1 VILYADRETGSIQR
15 AMAETSRRREK
26 QHAFNL
32 ANGITPQSIKSHI
45 KDILDSVYEK
55 DSLTIDPRDP
65 MAWKRGAGGDKRGR
79 GVSEAATAFIGHN
92 IKGYIADLEKQ
103 MKDAAADL
111 EFETAA
117 RLRDEIKRLQETE
130 LFIADDPLARQSDV
144 NASVNASMR
153 ESAGKSPGTPK
164 PRNAYRGRRR
174 KGP

>member
-1 VILYADRETGSIQR
+1 
-15 AMAETSRRREK
+15 MAETSRRREK

-32 ANGITPQSIKSHI
+32 ANNITPQSIKSHI

-65 MAWKRGAGGDKRGR
+65 MAWKRGAGLKERGGK
-79 GVSEAATAFIGHN
+79 GVREDGTPFIGHN
-92 IKGYIADLEKQ
+92 IKHYIADLEKQ
-103 MKDAAADL
+103 MREAAADL

-130 LFIADDPLARQSDV
+130 LLIADDPLARQSDV
-144 NASVNASMR
+144 NASVNAKMR
-153 ESAGKSPGTPK
+153 ESAGKAPAPAGRK
-164 PRNAYRGRRR
+164 NAYRGRRR

>member
-1 VILYADRETGSIQR
+1 
-15 AMAETSRRREK
+15 MAETQRRREK

-32 ANGITPQSIKSHI
+32 ANNITPQSIKSQI

-65 MAWKRGAGGDKRGR
+65 MSFKRGAGYKGKGR
-79 GVSEAATAFIGHN
+79 GVAEDSTPFLGHN
-92 IKGYIADLEKQ
+92 IKTVIADLERE
-103 MKDAAADL
+103 MREAAADL

-130 LFIADDPLARQSDV
+130 LLIADDPLARQADV
-144 NASVNASMR
+144 SAGVEERMR
-153 ESAGKSPGTPK
+153 ESAGKAQSV
-164 PRNAYRGRRR
+164 PRGRGGFRGRRR

>member
-1 VILYADRETGSIQR
+1 SMQR
-15 AMAETSRRREK
+15 AMAETERRREK
-26 QHAFNL
+26 QAAYNL
-32 ANGITPQSIKSHI
+32 AHGITPQSIKSQI

-65 MAWKRGAGGDKRGR
+65 MAFKRGAGGKDKGR
-79 GVSEAATAFIGHN
+79 GVREDGAPFIGHN
-92 IKGYIADLEKQ
+92 IKSYIADLERQ

-130 LFIADDPLARQSDV
+130 LFIADDPLARQSAV
-144 NASVNASMR
+144 NAAADAAVHSSRNSDRATLTGATVRA
-153 ESAGKSPGTPK
+153 KK
-164 PRNAYRGRRR
+164 PPYRGRRR